1 MKKKTIKIIYEDK
14 YILVVNKESNLLTI
28 STDNVKDK
36 TLYHKVFEYIKSKNK
51 NNKIFIVHRLDKDT
65 SGLVVFAKSEEVKK
79 ILQDNW
85 SKVIRKYFAVVH
97 GVTKDSDT
105 IKSYLR
111 ETKTLYCYSST
122 SGDLAITKYDKIK
135 SSKKFSLLD
144 INILTGKKNQIR
156 VHMKD
161 NNTPIVG
168 DKKYGIADKS
178 KKMLLLAYY
187 LEFAHPF
194 TKEIV
199 KFELNLPT
207 EYKEYF
213 K

>member
-1 MKKKTIKIIYEDK
+1 MKKSRIKIIHEDK
-14 YILVVNKESNLLTI
+14 YILVVYKESNLLTI

-51 NNKIFIVHRLDKDT
+51 NNKVFIVHRLDKDT
-65 SGLVVFAKSEEVKK
+65 SGLVVFAKSEEIKK
-79 ILQDNW
+79 KLQDNW
-85 SKVIRKYFAVVH
+85 KDVIRKYYAVVH
-97 GVTKDSDT
+97 GITKDSDT
-105 IKSYLR
+105 IKSFIR

-122 SGDLAITKYDKIK
+122 SGELAITKYNKIK
-135 SSKKFSLLD
+135 SNNNYSLLD

-161 NNTPIVG
+161 NKTPIVG
-168 DKKYGIADKS
+168 DKKYGVPDKS
-178 KKMLLLAYY
+178 KKMLLEAYY
-187 LEFAHPF
+187 LEFAHPI

-199 KFELNLPT
+199 KFELNLPS